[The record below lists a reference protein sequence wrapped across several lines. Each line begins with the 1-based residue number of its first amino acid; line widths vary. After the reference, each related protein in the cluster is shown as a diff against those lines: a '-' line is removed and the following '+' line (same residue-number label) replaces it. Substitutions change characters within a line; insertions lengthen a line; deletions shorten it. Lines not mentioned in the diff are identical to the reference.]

1 MSITTLFNSDKN
13 SLMKEL
19 IVEDVYDEQDLKQKT
34 GPVEIMKHIYPT
46 KNAPTFTQLPRA
58 VFQSEKKQD
67 RDDMIETSRNFT
79 NIPSGSL
86 TLPEKY
92 PKMRC
97 NSSMGQAST
106 AASQEIDE
114 LEIEIS
120 DDFSS
125 QIELSVS
132 KHSSTQPVSPNQ
144 SNASTPT
151 LSRDNSN
158 NNSLL

>member
-13 SLMKEL
+13 SLLKEL

-114 LEIEIS
+114 LEIE
-120 DDFSS
+120 
-125 QIELSVS
+125 LSVS